1 MASEMFH
8 YDEAMTDLVL
18 AACRERLSMDP
29 VALDFG
35 GLVESFDA
43 ELAGLMTPEGNDAA
57 EVLQLFVDKLSTAVV
72 SCDSPRF
79 LSFIPAAPTK
89 ASLLFDMFV
98 SCSSLHGTSWLEAAG
113 VVVAENQALGVLAA
127 QAGLP
132 EGAGGCFVAGGSAGN
147 LSALM
152 VARDTA
158 GHRRH
163 AAAPLRPLV
172 ALSEDAHSSVGKAL
186 HVLGVGTLT
195 VATHDHRLTGP
206 ALRAALREDPRRA
219 DVIGV
224 VATAGT
230 TNAGIVD
237 DLAGVADVAAEHSLW
252 FHIDGAYGGAAALFA
267 PSVRAQFAGFERAD
281 SFIVDPHKWLFA
293 PFDCAALVYRQP
305 NLAKAVHTQD
315 AQYLEVLHSEN
326 PEEWNPSDYAFHL
339 TRRARGLPL
348 WFSMA
353 VNGLDAYSEARR
365 GRPGHGPAGGR
376 AGVRV
381 TPCRAGARSRAL
393 HRPLPAAGMGQG
405 RLRGLVRR
413 SAQRADRLRHA
424 DDLGRRDGGPL
435 RLPPPEHNRRDGRR
449 DPQLNGRPVTRRV
462 AAGCPA
468 SRRPARPEQ
477 AMRH

>member
-1 MASEMFH
+1 MANAMFR
-8 YDEAMTDLVL
+8 YDEAMTDLIV
-18 AACRERLSMDP
+18 AACRERLSLDP

-35 GLVESFDA
+35 GLVESLDQ
-43 ELAGLMTPEGNDAA
+43 ELAGLMRPEGNDAA
-57 EVLQLFVDKLSTAVV
+57 SVLKLFVEKLSTAVV

-89 ASLLFDMFV
+89 ASLLFDMFI
-98 SCSSLHGTSWLEAAG
+98 SCASLHGTSWLEAAG
-113 VVVAENQALGVLAA
+113 VVVAENQALGVLA
-127 QAGLP
+127 QRAGFP

-158 GHRRH
+158 AFRRG
-163 AAAPLRPLV
+163 AAAPEHPLV
-172 ALSEDAHSSVGKAL
+172 AISEDAHSSVGKAL
-186 HVLGVGTLT
+186 HVLGVGALT
-195 VATHDHRLTGP
+195 VPTLEHRLTGD
-206 ALRAALREDPRRA
+206 ALAATLRDDLRRD

-237 DLAGVADVAAEHSLW
+237 DLVGVAAVAAEHSLW

-267 PSVRAQFAGFERAD
+267 PSMRTTFAGFERAD

-293 PFDCAALVYRQP
+293 PFDCAALLYRQP

-315 AQYLEVLHSEN
+315 AQYLEVLHTEN

-353 VNGLDAYSEARR
+353 VNGLDAYCDAVEAGLAIAQLAAERIAAAPHTELVRDPGLSIVLFRR
-365 GRPGHGPAGGR
+365 IGWAKLDYDAWSARLLHDQIAF
-376 AGVRV
+376 V
-381 TPCRAGARSRAL
+381 TPTSWEGETVARFAFL
-393 HRPLPAAGMGQG
+393 HPNTTVEMINEIL
-405 RLRGLVRR
+405 
-413 SAQRADRLRHA
+413 
-424 DDLGRRDGGPL
+424 
-435 RLPPPEHNRRDGRR
+435 
-449 DPQLNGRPVTRRV
+449 
-462 AAGCPA
+462 A
-468 SRRPARPEQ
+468 S
-477 AMRH
+477 ML

>member
-1 MASEMFH
+1 MFH
-8 YDEAMTDLVL
+8 YDEGMTDLIL
-18 AACRERLSMDP
+18 AACRERLSLDP
-29 VALDFG
+29 VPLDYG
-35 GLVESFDA
+35 GLVESLDA
-43 ELAGLMTPEGNDAA
+43 ELAGLIGPEGNDAK
-57 EVLQLFVDKLSTAVV
+57 EVLALFVDRLATAVV

-89 ASLLFDMFV
+89 ASLLFDMYV

-127 QAGLP
+127 LAGFPP
-132 EGAGGCFVAGGSAGN
+132 EAGGCFVAGGSAGN

-158 GHRRH
+158 GYRRR
-163 AAAPLRPLV
+163 AEPPARPLV
-172 ALSEDAHSSVGKAL
+172 AICEDAHSSVGKAL
-186 HVLGVGTLT
+186 HVLGIEPFLVPTLE
-195 VATHDHRLTGP
+195 HRLTAD
-206 ALRAALREDPRRA
+206 ALRAALDGDPRA
-219 DVIGV
+219 DDVIGV

-237 DLAGVADVAAEHSLW
+237 DLNGVADVAAERTLW

-267 PSVRAQFAGFERAD
+267 ASVRDQFAGFGRAD

-293 PFDCAALVYRQP
+293 PFDCAALVYRRP

-353 VNGLDAYSEARR
+353 VNGLDAYGEAIEAGLAIARR
-365 GRPGHGPAGGR
+365 AAERIVEAPHVELVREPGLSIVLFRRTGWTRRDYDAWSAR
-376 AGVRV
+376 ILTEQIALV
-381 TPCRAGARSRAL
+381 TPTSWEGETLARFCFL
-393 HRPLPAAGMGQG
+393 HPNTTMDMVDEILESM
-405 RLRGLVRR
+405 V
-413 SAQRADRLRHA
+413 
-424 DDLGRRDGGPL
+424 
-435 RLPPPEHNRRDGRR
+435 
-449 DPQLNGRPVTRRV
+449 
-462 AAGCPA
+462 
-468 SRRPARPEQ
+468 
-477 AMRH
+477 